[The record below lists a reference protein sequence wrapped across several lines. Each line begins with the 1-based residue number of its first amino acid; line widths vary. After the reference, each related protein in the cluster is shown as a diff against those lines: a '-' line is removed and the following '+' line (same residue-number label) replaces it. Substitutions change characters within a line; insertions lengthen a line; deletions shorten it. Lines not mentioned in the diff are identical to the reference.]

1 MSTQHTPGPW
11 FAGYGEGLTGPTTPS
26 FAGPCCGG
34 KNWGYEPVRCG
45 DRTIA
50 ICPNQ
55 EAAALR
61 ISDIKGSAAANARLI
76 AAAPDMLAALQA
88 TLQDLR
94 VRGELCDDGVLE
106 LNISNGILC
115 QLESAIM
122 KATGKEPA

>member
-1 MSTQHTPGPW
+1 MNTKHTPGPW

-55 EAAALR
+55 EAATLR

-76 AAAPDMLAALQA
+76 AASP
-88 TLQDLR
+88 R
-94 VRGELCDDGVLE
+94 LCDFVNERAEQGDAE
-106 LNISNGILC
+106 ALNLLIECGLYDDSI
-115 QLESAIM
+115 EDEEEV
-122 KATGKEPA
+122 EP